1 MECHQLG
8 NVHIA
13 DAVAVGHHEGLIADV
28 GTNAFDAPAGHR
40 VEAGVHNGD
49 LPRLGVVVV
58 DDHLVL
64 AAGEIKRNIAGM
76 QEVIREPLL
85 DHVLLVARA
94 DDKVVKAV
102 VGIFLHDMPQDGHV
116 ADFDHR
122 LGLVD
127 AFFADARAKA
137 ASQDYYFHNALLYC
151 FVSRSV
157 RR

>member
-1 MECHQLG
+1 M
-8 NVHIA
+8 
-13 DAVAVGHHEGLIADV
+13 
-28 GTNAFDAPAGHR
+28 
-40 VEAGVHNGD
+40 
-49 LPRLGVVVV
+49 VVV

-94 DDKVVKAV
+94 DDKVVKTV